1 MKKYSFVVF
10 LVVFSLFSKAQIKLF
25 NNGDIAIGSITTPRQ
40 SIELMGNT
48 LFTKSA
54 TTLTSSP
61 LIVGENGFSD
71 KGNPSFT
78 FYGDDKTGIFHNAFN
93 SLGLTVGAKSRI
105 LLNNHG
111 SVFTDSISYLFN
123 SGSAAM
129 IRSVHEYSSASS
141 PDYSWF
147 NNDNTGIYH
156 PDHNNICF
164 SIDGVSAMCMEWAW
178 NSGLSVNWHRTTNS
192 GTLKLLRGDRE
203 PSASNQ
209 YMDLLY
215 DPNLGGVINSGS
227 DEVYFYNYET
237 ENYNSLYTNEVYQLS
252 DFRKKKNIINVD
264 SISRN
269 KLFLLNAKK
278 FNYKN
283 SKLSTPDKYG
293 FIAQEVEQIFPEL
306 VETNGNGDKMVNYI
320 ALIPL
325 LIDELQA
332 QRKEINAMKAQLIN
346 CCSGFYDNGDKSM
359 RIKNNGNG
367 SANNEIGDNKN
378 QLYQNKPN
386 PFSEQTEIEWNI
398 VEAINSGAYIYVFD
412 LQGKMLYQHPIASVG
427 EGKFSFRKESF
438 EAGMY
443 LYSLYVNGNEI
454 DTKRMIISD

>member
-252 DFRKKKNIINVD
+252 DFRKKKNIKC
-264 SISRN
+264 R
-269 KLFLLNAKK
+269 
-278 FNYKN
+278 
-283 SKLSTPDKYG
+283 
-293 FIAQEVEQIFPEL
+293 
-306 VETNGNGDKMVNYI
+306 
-320 ALIPL
+320 
-325 LIDELQA
+325 
-332 QRKEINAMKAQLIN
+332 
-346 CCSGFYDNGDKSM
+346 
-359 RIKNNGNG
+359 
-367 SANNEIGDNKN
+367 
-378 QLYQNKPN
+378 
-386 PFSEQTEIEWNI
+386 
-398 VEAINSGAYIYVFD
+398 
-412 LQGKMLYQHPIASVG
+412 
-427 EGKFSFRKESF
+427 
-438 EAGMY
+438 
-443 LYSLYVNGNEI
+443 
-454 DTKRMIISD
+454 